1 VGSQDLETISTYGIK
16 NTSYLNPAKPK
27 KILNVL
33 TWFIGYMVN
42 ILL

>member
-1 VGSQDLETISTYGIK
+1 MGSQDLETISTYEIK
-16 NTSYLNPAKPK
+16 NTSYLNLTKPK